1 MSLYIISL
9 KFAMLN
15 EDLLYFILFLSFFLP
30 LSMYSFLINT
40 ANQRKKKFCEV
51 KFDGR
56 ESRSSE
62 IIQRTFHILKFSKIP
77 FFSGVQQKELTVVRT
92 LANLKIFCKSPS
104 KESTSREYNDLLL
117 LGTPTQSEIW
127 KLLLFVI
134 RMKATNSLFFKK
146 QNKNQKQRL
155 GSLQQAYLLQFRSIC
170 LPIKCYFSQM

>member
-1 MSLYIISL
+1 MKTYCTSYC
-9 KFAMLN
+9 F
-15 EDLLYFILFLSFFLP
+15 YLFFFL
-30 LSMYSFLINT
+30 LACTHFSLILPIKE
-40 ANQRKKKFCEV
+40 KKKFCEV

-92 LANLKIFCKSPS
+92 LENLKIFCKSPS